1 MTPRAWCA
9 VGLVAVAWCYRAAAG
24 GGPMTDPD
32 LVERH
37 AEAFA
42 ALVAREV
49 ERLALLASPELRE
62 DLAEHLRY
70 GAAQLDP
77 PAPMVRVNPS
87 RAALDALRPP
97 AARPSLRVV
106 EGGGA
111 DD

>member
-9 VGLVAVAWCYRAAAG
+9 VALVAVAWCYRAAVG

-49 ERLALLASPELRE
+49 ERLALVASPELRE
-62 DLAEHLRY
+62 ALADHLRY

-77 PAPMVRVNPS
+77 PAPILRVNPS

-97 AARPSLRVV
+97 AARPPLRVV